1 MKNSIFTAAY
11 AIVLV
16 LALLCIVAI
25 ASADEPKTDYMILV
39 NKQHLLPDNW
49 PETVEL
55 ETARNSFDDREFL
68 VEKEAL
74 KAFNALRDE
83 LLSEGIDIELDSTYR
98 TVEYQQELMERFKK
112 EYGEEYAL
120 ATVATPGASEH
131 HTGLAIDICLIK
143 DGVVIDEN
151 EDMIAEREIFA
162 KIHEKLPKYGFIL
175 RYPEG
180 SEEITGYGFEPW
192 HFRFI
197 NDVEVATEIFV
208 ENITFEEYLS
218 GDY

>member
-1 MKNSIFTAAY
+1 MKKSIFL
-11 AIVLV
+11 IVVV
-16 LALLCIVAI
+16 LLIGIICTFIFGAHAEE
-25 ASADEPKTDYMILV
+25 SKTDYMILV

-49 PETVEL
+49 PDTIEL
-55 ETARNSFDDREFL
+55 EIAHNSFDDREFL

-74 KAFNALRDE
+74 KAFNALREE

-98 TVEYQQELMERFKK
+98 TVEYQKELMERFKK

-131 HTGLAIDICLIK
+131 HTGLAIDVCLIK

-162 KIHEKLPKYGFIL
+162 KIHAKLAKYGFIL

-180 SEEITGYGFEPW
+180 KEDITGYGFEPW

-197 NDVEVATEIFV
+197 NNVDIAAEIY
-208 ENITFEEYLS
+208 EKGITFEEYL
-218 GDY
+218 GE

>member
-1 MKNSIFTAAY
+1 MKNSYLSICC
-11 AIVLV
+11 V
-16 LALLCIVAI
+16 LALLLSIICINSIAVAE
-25 ASADEPKTDYMILV
+25 EPQTDYMILV
-39 NKQHLLPDNW
+39 NKKHLLPSNW
-49 PETVEL
+49 TDTIIL
-55 ETARNSFDDREFL
+55 ETAHNSFDNREFL
-68 VEKEAL
+68 VEKKAL
-74 KAFNALRDE
+74 EAFNALRNE

-98 TVEYQQELMERFKK
+98 TVEYQQELRERFKK

-131 HTGLAIDICLIK
+131 HTGLAIDVCLIK

-180 SEEITGYGFEPW
+180 SEEITGYSFEPW

-197 NDVEVATEIFV
+197 NNVEIATEIY
-208 ENITFEEYLS
+208 EKGITFEEYL
-218 GDY
+218 GDD

>member
-1 MKNSIFTAAY
+1 MKNSLLVATYI
-11 AIVLV
+11 LV
-16 LALLCIVAI
+16 LMISLACIIGIAI
-25 ASADEPKTDYMILV
+25 AEEPHTDYMILV
-39 NKQHLLPDNW
+39 NKQHLLPENW
-49 PETVEL
+49 PDTVEL
-55 ETARNSFDDREFL
+55 ETAHNSFDDREFL

-74 KAFNALRDE
+74 KAFNSLREE
-83 LLSEGIDIELDSTYR
+83 LLEEGIDIELDSTYR

-162 KIHEKLPKYGFIL
+162 VIHSKLAKYGFIL

-180 SEEITGYGFEPW
+180 KEDITGYGFEPW

-197 NDVEVATEIFV
+197 NNVEIATEIY
-208 ENITFEEYLS
+208 EKQITFEEYL
-218 GDY
+218 GEV

>member
-1 MKNSIFTAAY
+1 MKNSCFIFVY
-11 AIVLV
+11 AMVFV
-16 LALLCIVAI
+16 LALACIVGI
-25 ASADEPKTDYMILV
+25 AVAEESKTDYMILV
-39 NKQHLLPDNW
+39 NKQHLLPEYW

-131 HTGLAIDICLIK
+131 HTGLAIDICIIK

-175 RYPEG
+175 RYPVGKED
-180 SEEITGYGFEPW
+180 ITGYGSEVW
-192 HFRFI
+192 HFRYI
-197 NDVEVATEIFV
+197 DSPEIAK
-208 ENITFEEYLS
+208 EIMDKNITLEEYLAS
-218 GDY
+218 KK

>member
-1 MKNSIFTAAY
+1 MKNSCL
-11 AIVLV
+11 AICYVLT
-16 LALLCIVAI
+16 LIIALICIVAI
-25 ASADEPKTDYMILV
+25 AVADEPKTDYMVLV

-55 ETARNSFDDREFL
+55 ETAHNSFDDREFL

-74 KAFNALRDE
+74 KAFNALREE
-83 LLSEGIDIELDSTYR
+83 LLTEGIDIELDSTYR

-131 HTGLAIDICLIK
+131 HTGLAIDVCLIK

-162 KIHEKLPKYGFIL
+162 KVHEKLPKYGFIL

-197 NDVEVATEIFV
+197 NNVDIATEIY
-208 ENITFEEYLS
+208 EKQITFEEYL
-218 GDY
+218 GEV

>member
-1 MKNSIFTAAY
+1 MKNPFVTVVY
-11 AIVLV
+11 VLV
-16 LALLCIVAI
+16 IVIALVCIAAI
-25 ASADEPKTDYMILV
+25 ACAEKPQTDYMILV

-49 PETVEL
+49 SETVEL

-74 KAFNALRDE
+74 KAFNALRDD

-131 HTGLAIDICLIK
+131 HTGLAIDVCLIK

-162 KIHEKLPKYGFIL
+162 RIHEKLPKYGFIL

-197 NDVEVATEIFV
+197 NNVEIATEIY
-208 ENITFEEYLS
+208 EKGITFEEY
-218 GDY
+218 